1 MLQFAADAGSA
12 IAIFAHGG
20 GEPVFEVGVEAVL
33 RLARLQVEK
42 ARIREPARPNSEDE
56 NEMPMPAS
64 GAASPSFRV
73 SNRAP
78 ESPPTFKPSITL
90 PTEPTVS
97 IRPQKVP
104 SRPRNTSKPV
114 M

>member
-1 MLQFAADAGSA
+1 
-12 IAIFAHGG
+12 
-20 GEPVFEVGVEAVL
+20 
-33 RLARLQVEK
+33 
-42 ARIREPARPNSEDE
+42 
-56 NEMPMPAS
+56 MPMPLS

-73 SNRAP
+73 SNSEP
-78 ESPPTFKPSITL
+78 ESPPTFSPSITL

-104 SRPRNTSKPV
+104 SRPRKTSKPV